1 MISVNRVVMNDKDK
15 DLKIQIK
22 LLFVLIMDLF
32 LN

>member
-1 MISVNRVVMNDKDK
+1 MISVNRVVINDKDK